1 LRYENRLKR
10 LESKTD
16 TQDYPEVIEW
26 IRQGRYYNELTYEEK
41 LLYQEYCEFGDSSM
55 AKAAIEVENVIF
67 EDDDEPPNFKLE
79 FRKRRKEPTPE
90 EFAEIVKEVERM
102 VESCQEE
109 HNS

>member
-1 LRYENRLKR
+1 MNYNKRLEK

-16 TQDYPEVIEW
+16 TQDYPDVIEW
-26 IRQGRYYNELTYEEK
+26 IRQGRFYNDLTDDEK
-41 LLYQEYCEFGDSSM
+41 LRYREYCEFGDSSM

-79 FRKRRKEPTPE
+79 YRKRRKEPTPE